1 MSPTGHRIIL
11 LHDWPI
17 SFAFAYI
24 LLHLVLFTS
33 ALSTLCILSMKNLH
47 FAFLLIFWA
56 IDAGEKTTTLS
67 KT

>member
-1 MSPTGHRIIL
+1 MSLTGHRFIL

-56 IDAGEKTTTLS
+56 IDAGEKTKTLS

>member
-1 MSPTGHRIIL
+1 MSLTGHRIIL
-11 LHDWPI
+11 FHDWPI

-33 ALSTLCILSMKNLH
+33 ALCTLCILSMKNLH

-56 IDAGEKTTTLS
+56 IHAGEKTKTLS